1 MNFDQETRRG
11 SKQDVKNAESLFK
24 SLGFRVYKYKNL
36 TKDDFDRVILQFSSD
51 KTHGDIM
58 VLIVMSHGGEG
69 GARGQ
74 IFTSD
79 EKSADIEID
88 IIRYFMLDINQIFK
102 NVFSDL

>member
-11 SKQDVKNAESLFK
+11 SKLDGKNAKSLFE
-24 SLGFRVYKYKNL
+24 SLGFRVYTYKNL
-36 TKDDFDRVILQFSSD
+36 TKDDFDRVILQFSGD

-58 VLIVMSHGGEG
+58 VLLVMSHGGEG

-79 EKSADIEID
+79 DKCADIEMD
-88 IIRYFMLDINQIFK
+88 IIRYSWPDIK
-102 NVFSDL
+102 NF